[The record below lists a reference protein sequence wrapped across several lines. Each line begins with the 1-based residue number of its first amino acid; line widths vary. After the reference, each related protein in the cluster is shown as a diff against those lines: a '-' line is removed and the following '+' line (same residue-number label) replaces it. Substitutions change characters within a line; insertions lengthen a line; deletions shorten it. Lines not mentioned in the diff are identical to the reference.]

1 MKELSNWD
9 RWGPDDE
16 LGASNLITPAKRKQA
31 AALVKEG
38 LTISLA
44 HDVIQEDAADAGSRL
59 DRVVLNASATGA
71 ADRYQDT
78 GTYHGAIRSHL
89 DAVDCH
95 VMFEGKGYSGRSME
109 GLLTPRSDLIRSYFI
124 CSAGSTFR
132 FPRKRT
138 RSIRRSAAGAGV
150 SSSQSTLSCTLSDR
164 RP

>member
-59 DRVVLNASATGA
+59 DRVVLNASATA
-71 ADRYQDT
+71 RRIDT
-78 GTYHGAIRSHL
+78 RTQAPTTARFTVI
-89 DAVDCH
+89 
-95 VMFEGKGYSGRSME
+95 SM
-109 GLLTPRSDLIRSYFI
+109 
-124 CSAGSTFR
+124 
-132 FPRKRT
+132 
-138 RSIRRSAAGAGV
+138 RSIV
-150 SSSQSTLSCTLSDR
+150 TSCSRARGKTGGRWKDF
-164 RP
+164 